1 MMEEENKHKMEL
13 EVEKE
18 EQAKPSKS
26 PAMVERISRFENLE
40 LPRNLEDNCHSKNKP
55 KVITEVEKSKKKINN
70 PKWSQASPGQSDSV
84 IKKKVNKLKSLIPI
98 ISSNKNQHKNSEAA
112 QDKQNRQDKPSQVSK
127 TKKKSPTT
135 KVKTEAVRE
144 LLLKSDSPK
153 LLTRMKPPKKANN
166 GAL

>member
-1 MMEEENKHKMEL
+1 MMEEENKHKMKL

-55 KVITEVEKSKKKINN
+55 KVITEVEKSKKNINN

-84 IKKKVNKLKSLIPI
+84 IKKKVNKLKSLIPG
-98 ISSNKNQHKNSEAA
+98 AA

-127 TKKKSPTT
+127 TKKKSHTT

>member
-40 LPRNLEDNCHSKNKP
+40 LP

-70 PKWSQASPGQSDSV
+70 PKWSQASQGQRDS
-84 IKKKVNKLKSLIPI
+84 
-98 ISSNKNQHKNSEAA
+98 
-112 QDKQNRQDKPSQVSK
+112 
-127 TKKKSPTT
+127 
-135 KVKTEAVRE
+135 
-144 LLLKSDSPK
+144 
-153 LLTRMKPPKKANN
+153 
-166 GAL
+166 